1 MKECLSLYPSA
12 CIIISIIQVFE
23 AQAKRADS
31 QLFAK
36 EAIQHLEEQLNL
48 VDLIISSVTGYDQ
61 QVKEAVKVI
70 TRKNKA
76 PIEKIE
82 DYIFYGRSAHKEVV
96 EKLLDFIQFVII
108 GSDYTVSLKSQN
120 IDILWKI
127 FVHQPNFTQDQT
139 QFLLFINQKRKSH
152 NRGEVTIFTPQEQKH
167 LFCQILCNNS
177 YVDYQN
183 MSSGLAKCFHTY
195 FRYINRDEGN
205 LDISRKKVEVIDFE
219 QLLGMDS
226 LWQIC
231 FDSQNE
237 KAREESREL
246 LVQIHL
252 RLSEQRYDA
261 AMRQQIMQA
270 YLDRAM
276 SLLGEYQ
283 EGTERKARSIIQ
295 AVIDLLDRFE
305 GKKPIRPE
313 LKLMAQQYGNFQ
325 PWPIQIL
332 FRGETQNRE
341 ARLQISQFESL
352 GSVRQKCAA
361 LFGMEQNEFHM
372 QMKSGYVDPDEDD
385 DRYVKDHDMSLQVLL
400 SPNITYDKSAHPK
413 YLLSAN
419 QVYFDQLFS
428 LLTKNSGN
436 LTESV
441 WNLL

>member
-36 EAIQHLEEQLNL
+36 EAIQQLEEQLNL

-139 QFLLFINQKRKSH
+139 QFLQFINQKRKSH

-332 FRGETQNRE
+332 LRGETQNRE
-341 ARLQISQFESL
+341 ARL
-352 GSVRQKCAA
+352 
-361 LFGMEQNEFHM
+361 
-372 QMKSGYVDPDEDD
+372 
-385 DRYVKDHDMSLQVLL
+385 
-400 SPNITYDKSAHPK
+400 
-413 YLLSAN
+413 
-419 QVYFDQLFS
+419 
-428 LLTKNSGN
+428 
-436 LTESV
+436 
-441 WNLL
+441 